1 MCGGM
6 AHHPV
11 DIVWQNKIREA
22 IKRHGMDDLS
32 NKESDSFDYSAK
44 GANESEVKRN

>member
-6 AHHPV
+6 SHHPV
-11 DIVWQNKIREA
+11 DVEWQKKIREA

-32 NKESDSFDYSAK
+32 NKSDSFDYSAK